1 MARTTALN
9 KIEEAILTGKRY
21 IVVDGG
27 TGAGKTYDIM
37 TEIIGYC
44 ESFPNIIFTV
54 VGKSHKHLERG
65 CIRDLKSVM
74 NETGRWNQTRW
85 NETKSIYTF
94 PNSSILEF
102 ISADDMDAHG
112 PKRDG
117 LFVNEANSM
126 KWSVFDQLATRTRD
140 IVIIDFNPS
149 YKFWAHEELLEGRF
163 KERTAHVTLTYK
175 DNEALSEEEIRNIED
190 HKPKAGEEPSNWW
203 IVYGLGQLG
212 SLEGNV
218 YQGWEEK
225 DEDYIVENGR
235 LVRYGL
241 DFGFSNDESALVAI
255 YDMGENRLGVVEKV
269 FEKGVLNSQY
279 AQKFN
284 VAQVEPS
291 VLIVADS
298 ARPEAIAEIRSN
310 GFRIVGADKNAGSV
324 LRGIERVSE
333 KQIYYYGE
341 NLKREYLSYAW
352 RKKRSGE
359 ILDEPQDGNDHLL
372 DALRY
377 AVDDLAVKP
386 VSWAGPR

>member
-1 MARTTALN
+1 MARTTSLN
-9 KIEEAILTGKRY
+9 KIETAILTGKRY
-21 IVVDGG
+21 LVVDGG

-74 NETGRWNQTRW
+74 NETARWNQAKW

-94 PNSSILEF
+94 SNGSILEF

-140 IVIIDFNPS
+140 IVIVDFNPS
-149 YKFWAHEELLEGRF
+149 YKFWAHEELIEGRF
-163 KERTAHVTLTYK
+163 KERTEHVTLTYK

-190 HKPKAGEEPSNWW
+190 HKPKPGEEPSNWW

-225 DEDYIVENGR
+225 SEDYIVANGR
-235 LVRYGL
+235 LVCYGL
-241 DFGFSNDESALVAI
+241 DFGFSNDESALVAVYEMDDGRTGLI
-255 YDMGENRLGVVEKV
+255 ELLYEKNLLGSQYPAVLKRLGVD
-269 FEKGVLNSQY
+269 
-279 AQKFN
+279 
-284 VAQVEPS
+284 PT
-291 VLIVADS
+291 IPIIADS
-298 ARPEAIAEIRSN
+298 ARPEIIAEIRAA
-310 GFRIVGADKNAGSV
+310 GFRCIGADKNAGSV
-324 LRGIERVSE
+324 LRGIDRVSQR
-333 KQIYYYGE
+333 QIIYSGE

-352 RKKRSGE
+352 RTKRSGE
-359 ILDEPQDGNDHLL
+359 TLDEPQDGNDHLM

-377 AVDDLAVKP
+377 AIDDLSKP
-386 VSWAGPR
+386 KFDF

>member
-9 KIEEAILTGKRY
+9 KIEDAILTGKRY

-37 TEIIGYC
+37 TEIVGYC

-74 NETGRWNQTRW
+74 NETARWNQARW

-94 PNSSILEF
+94 SNGSILEF

-140 IVIIDFNPS
+140 IVIVDFNPS

-163 KERTAHVTLTYK
+163 KERTEHITLTYL

-225 DEDYIVENGR
+225 DEDYIVANGK

-241 DFGFSNDESALVAI
+241 DFGFSNDESALVAV

-269 FEKGVLNSQY
+269 FQRGILNSQY
-279 AQKFN
+279 AQIFN
-284 VAQVEPS
+284 VAQVDPS

-386 VSWAGPR
+386 VTWAGPR